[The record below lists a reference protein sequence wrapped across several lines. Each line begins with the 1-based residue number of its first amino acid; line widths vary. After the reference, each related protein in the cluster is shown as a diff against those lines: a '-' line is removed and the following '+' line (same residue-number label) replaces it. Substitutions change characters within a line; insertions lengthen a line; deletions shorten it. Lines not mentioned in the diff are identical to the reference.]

1 MRNLLL
7 STVTISLVPAV
18 SVASPEFNLSTHT
31 TPIELKPISQ
41 LDLAYKTAGVCF
53 LGVGDCDP
61 NVGFGKGDEDYT
73 VDTAAQCKN
82 EGFIANNCNSVQTP
96 TAYCPMLLAN
106 ATQILFLVL
115 LRKLVKVPVAAENI
129 NPVSANPNI
138 CTLHQI
144 VHLLVLFLVLL
155 VAENTPD
162 VLARP
167 ALVPV
172 LLVVRNIIL
181 PLALMFVKEPKQIIA
196 TTVPLFQ
203 HLTDVPSIGQIVP
216 LNVKRLIMI
225 IAVTER
231 PLLVNMAVLLT
242 LVIVNLSVKLAE
254 PTLIVMLLPRPVNMV
269 VLPQTL
275 VANVPLVR
283 VTRIVMLR
291 L

>member
-1 MRNLLL
+1 MSER
-7 STVTISLVPAV
+7 AV
-18 SVASPEFNLSTHT
+18 ADN
-31 TPIELKPISQ
+31 
-41 LDLAYKTAGVCF
+41 
-53 LGVGDCDP
+53 
-61 NVGFGKGDEDYT
+61 
-73 VDTAAQCKN
+73 
-82 EGFIANNCNSVQTP
+82 
-96 TAYCPMLLAN
+96 MLLAN

>member
-1 MRNLLL
+1 M
-7 STVTISLVPAV
+7 AM
-18 SVASPEFNLSTHT
+18 VA
-31 TPIELKPISQ
+31 K
-41 LDLAYKTAGVCF
+41 
-53 LGVGDCDP
+53 
-61 NVGFGKGDEDYT
+61 
-73 VDTAAQCKN
+73 
-82 EGFIANNCNSVQTP
+82 AN
-96 TAYCPMLLAN
+96 MLLAN
-106 ATQILFLVL
+106 ATPILSLVHQTKMVQVL
-115 LRKLVKVPVAAENI
+115 VAAENI
-129 NPVSANPNI
+129 NLAFVKLNINTPHQTAHRHVRFPVLPATENI
-138 CTLHQI
+138 
-144 VHLLVLFLVLL
+144 
-155 VAENTPD
+155 PD
-162 VLARP
+162 VLAR
-167 ALVPV
+167 AVSAPV
-172 LLVVRNIIL
+172 LMVVKNIIL